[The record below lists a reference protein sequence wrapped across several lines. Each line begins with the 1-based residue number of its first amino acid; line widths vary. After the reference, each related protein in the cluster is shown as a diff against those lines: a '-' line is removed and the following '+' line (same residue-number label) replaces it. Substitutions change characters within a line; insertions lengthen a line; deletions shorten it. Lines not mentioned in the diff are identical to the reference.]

1 VALDLD
7 GLLHARLQVVG
18 SDAAIEG
25 HPYIAIG
32 PDQTTELRVLVTAPA
47 GLPLEKSTNVTFR
60 ATDTDVRE
68 IATARDHF
76 ILP

>member
-1 VALDLD
+1 
-7 GLLHARLQVVG
+7 
-18 SDAAIEG
+18 
-25 HPYIAIG
+25 
-32 PDQTTELRVLVTAPA
+32 VTAPA

-68 IATARDHF
+68 SATARDHF